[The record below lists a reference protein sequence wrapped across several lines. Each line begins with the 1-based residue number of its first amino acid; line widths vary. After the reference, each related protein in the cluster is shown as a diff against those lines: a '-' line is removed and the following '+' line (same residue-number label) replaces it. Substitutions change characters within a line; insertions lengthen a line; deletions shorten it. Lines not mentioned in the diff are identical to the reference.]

1 MLLQLFLKYSDYIIA
16 AGRIAFEIVNLL
28 NFGFTVQTLIW
39 INALEA
45 NLDDENIDI
54 LMFLGLQNEYK
65 YLLWGLKVLLII
77 HSIITWL
84 KFVTTCCILV
94 KMCWNKNRNNI
105 YKRMAKYKYRNHLI
119 LPTTQQT
126 NSPIFARSQDS
137 SGPSEPRNLSNPPTS
152 QDQHI
157 LHDTPVVHAVIVHE
171 DRTNRTQNSPIFAR
185 SQDSSGP
192 SELRNLSNPPTSK
205 DQAILHNRPIVHAA
219 IVHENRTNRSQNMKS
234 LKEID
239 SMIERVLH
247 RANGATSQ
255 DSSGP
260 RDAHIL
266 HAAIGHEDTTNA
278 ANQNKILARSED
290 SSGPSDVRSLSNLPI
305 SQDQAIL
312 HDAQILHED
321 TTNRSQNSSSPT
333 HVTNLSTNHSSQDSS
348 TPTEVNNLST
358 NKSSQDKDRRYP
370 LRKRT
375 ESSRYPEA
383 TYQKDTP

>member
-119 LPTTQQT
+119 LPTTQET
-126 NSPIFARSQDS
+126 
-137 SGPSEPRNLSNPPTS
+137 
-152 QDQHI
+152 
-157 LHDTPVVHAVIVHE
+157 
-171 DRTNRTQNSPIFAR
+171 NSPIFAR